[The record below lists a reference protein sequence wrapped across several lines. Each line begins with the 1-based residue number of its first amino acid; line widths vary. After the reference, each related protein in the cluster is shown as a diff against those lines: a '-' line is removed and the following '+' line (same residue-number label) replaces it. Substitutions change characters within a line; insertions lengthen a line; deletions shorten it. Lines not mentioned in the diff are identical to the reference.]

1 MIVSGLVSITFREL
15 TVNEIVDLVSR
26 AELGGIEWGSDV
38 HVPAGDLKIARSVR
52 ALMSEKGLETYAYGS
67 YYRTGENRDP
77 ATDFLPYLI
86 SAVALGAPSIRVWA
100 GKQGSLIADEAYRQ
114 AVALDARIICDLAAA
129 EGIDIAYEY
138 HPNTLTDERHSA
150 LNLFLA
156 VDRPN
161 LKLNWQPNFALEKE
175 ENLAALRMVSPY
187 LRDVHVFTWFPDH
200 SRRALAEGR
209 ELWMEYLDIIRSD
222 GQQHKLMLE
231 FVKDN
236 SSAQLLADASSLN
249 DWLADL

>member
-1 MIVSGLVSITFREL
+1 
-15 TVNEIVDLVSR
+15 
-26 AELGGIEWGSDV
+26 
-38 HVPAGDLKIARSVR
+38 
-52 ALMSEKGLETYAYGS
+52 
-67 YYRTGENRDP
+67 
-77 ATDFLPYLI
+77 
-86 SAVALGAPSIRVWA
+86 
-100 GKQGSLIADEAYRQ
+100 
-114 AVALDARIICDLAAA
+114 
-129 EGIDIAYEY
+129 
-138 HPNTLTDERHSA
+138 
-150 LNLFLA
+150 
-156 VDRPN
+156 
-161 LKLNWQPNFALEKE
+161 
-175 ENLAALRMVSPY
+175 MVSPY